1 MQLREVVVIHEYY
14 NFTKFHQNRMK
25 NKKVLLIACFFVQN
39 FKVPVE
45 LWKSYIVQLGQS
57 FRIKIKKNIRSIS
70 KALNARYECVTSGD
84 ARKIFYLSLS
94 LRKSAKR
101 ILQHGST
108 TQGSKICTKS
118 KSKTHF
124 TKKNLKFD
132 DSICNVKISWS
143 NNYTQMHI
151 FAFEIEPFLEF

>member
-1 MQLREVVVIHEYY
+1 MFQKGLWNSR
-14 NFTKFHQNRMK
+14 FSF
-25 NKKVLLIACFFVQN
+25 LISN
-39 FKVPVE
+39 
-45 LWKSYIVQLGQS
+45 LWKLFKICPCKFLNLKVQKEGFKNL
-57 FRIKIKKNIRSIS
+57 IKRNNVRLIS
-70 KALNARYECVTSGD
+70 KALLNARYESVTSGD